1 MAEVV
6 QEIVVDASPETI
18 FELLTAPEAHLRWMG
33 TEADLDPRPGG
44 GYRVLV
50 AGQFPA
56 VGEFVEVVPNQKV
69 VFTFGWDAPDNPVGP
84 GSSTV
89 EISLHLEDG
98 KTLVRLVHRG
108 LPEDGVAPHAHGWAH
123 YLGRLAVAGPG
134 GDAGPDT
141 GPGGGGD

>member
-1 MAEVV
+1 MAEVM

-44 GYRVLV
+44 AYRVLV

-56 VGEFVEVVPNQKV
+56 VGEFVEVVPNEKV

-89 EISLHLEDG
+89 EISLHPEDG

-108 LPEDGVAPHAHGWAH
+108 LPEDGVGPHAHGWSH
-123 YLGRLAVAGPG
+123 YLARLAVAAPG

-141 GPGGGGD
+141 GPGGAGA